1 MKVKCTLKQLYDYNE
16 THNHI
21 LNNNIKVKG
30 RYGFNIVSAIDITAK
45 NSIQLKIE
53 TINKKEV
60 ICSPD
65 HLLFTKK
72 WIKAKKLK
80 VGDHIQTINGE
91 EKIAAI
97 TELPTRS
104 DLYDLEVENVHEFYA
119 NNIVSHNSSISK
131 AIIYAL
137 YGKVDSENLKD
148 LPNRINNSLW
158 CRCSLESKGSYIEI
172 ERGMYPNILEVKING
187 VQYDVAGKTNIQDFL
202 DNEIY
207 EIPYNVFKNLIIL
220 SVNDFK
226 SFLSMSPYDKKQIID
241 KIFGFSILN
250 DMRNIVKNKRKDTT
264 EMLRLCEKE
273 ISSIENSIISVN
285 SKIEDYKVK
294 LKQKTKADSAALKEQ
309 LEKIVAAMQK
319 VQEMLDKI
327 GEKEDEIDN
336 KLSKANKKQSSLKFE
351 MLSIQKSLDL
361 YKNKCCPLCQAPLD
375 DDFHINI
382 KENYEHELEHI
393 TEDYNKCVATTKK
406 IKEKYNELSE
416 KKDEIKSKRSTLKIK
431 KNNLQSEIDK
441 IDNNKV
447 ELNDDTLFS
456 FESLISEFAEKKSV
470 KEEER
475 SKNTI
480 EQNYL
485 EIFESILSDEGIK
498 SLALKNI
505 LPHFNTIISKLCV
518 ELNIPYNVKFN
529 EKFDCIITSMSQE
542 INVKSLSTG
551 EKKKIDFAVII
562 ALLKMIKL
570 RFPTLNILFLDEIFS
585 SIDMDGINNI
595 IKVLRDNIKEMNI
608 NAFVINHSPLPG
620 EYFDKY
626 IEVYKEGGF
635 SKLRIENIL

>member
-1 MKVKCTLKQLYDYNE
+1 MK
-16 THNHI
+16 I
-21 LNNNIKVKG
+21 LNLEFKNFAS
-30 RYGFNIVSAIDITAK
+30 YGNTV
-45 NSIQLKIE
+45 Q
-53 TINKKEV
+53 
-60 ICSPD
+60 
-65 HLLFTKK
+65 
-72 WIKAKKLK
+72 KLK
-80 VGDHIQTINGE
+80 FEKDHNDLILLSGLNGSG
-91 EKIAAI
+91 KS
-97 TELPTRS
+97 T
-104 DLYDLEVENVHEFYA
+104 
-119 NNIVSHNSSISK
+119 ISK
-131 AIIYAL
+131 AIIFAL
-137 YGKVDSENLKD
+137 YGKVDNENLKD
-148 LPNRINNSLW
+148 LPNRINNNLW
-158 CRCSLESKGSYIEI
+158 CKCVLESKGSKIEI
-172 ERGMYPNILEVKING
+172 ERGIWPGLFTVKING
-187 VQYDVAGKTNIQDFL
+187 AEYDVAGKSNMQEYLET
-202 DNEIY
+202 EIY

-250 DMRNIVKNKRKDTT
+250 DMRNIVKNKRRDTS
-264 EMLRLCEKE
+264 ELLRICEKE
-273 ISSIENSIISVN
+273 ISSIEDSILSVN
-285 SKIEDYKVK
+285 EKIEDYKVK
-294 LKQKTKADSAALKEQ
+294 LQQKSKADSAALKEQ
-309 LEKIVAAMQK
+309 LEKIVEAMQK

-327 GEKEDEIDN
+327 EDKEEVMDN
-336 KLSKANKKQSSLKFE
+336 KLSKASKEQSSLKSE
-351 MLSIQKSLDL
+351 MLSIQKSLEL

-375 DDFHINI
+375 DDFHTNI
-382 KENYEHELEHI
+382 KEKFEHELEHI

-406 IKEKYNELSE
+406 IKAKYEELSE
-416 KKDEIKSKRSTLKIK
+416 KKDEVRSKKSTLKAK
-431 KNNLQSEIDK
+431 KNSLQKEIDK
-441 IDNNKV
+441 IESNKV

-456 FESLISEFAEKKSV
+456 FESLISEFTEKKAN
-470 KEEER
+470 KEDER

-505 LPHFNTIISKLCV
+505 LPHFNSIISKLCV

-529 EKFDCIITSMSQE
+529 EKFDCIITAMSQE

-635 SKLRIENIL
+635 SKLRIENIS

>member
-1 MKVKCTLKQLYDYNE
+1 MR
-16 THNHI
+16 I
-21 LNNNIKVKG
+21 LNLEFKNFAS
-30 RYGFNIVSAIDITAK
+30 YGNTV
-45 NSIQLKIE
+45 Q
-53 TINKKEV
+53 
-60 ICSPD
+60 
-65 HLLFTKK
+65 
-72 WIKAKKLK
+72 KLK
-80 VGDHIQTINGE
+80 FEKDHNDLILLSGINGSG
-91 EKIAAI
+91 K
-97 TELPTRS
+97 
-104 DLYDLEVENVHEFYA
+104 
-119 NNIVSHNSSISK
+119 SSISK

-137 YGKVDSENLKD
+137 YGKVDNENLKD

-158 CRCSLESKGSYIEI
+158 CRCSLESKGSRIEI
-172 ERGMYPNILEVKING
+172 ERGMYPHILNVKING
-187 VQYDVAGKTNIQDFL
+187 VEYDVAGKSNIQDFL
-202 DNEIY
+202 DTEIF

-250 DMRNIVKNKRKDTT
+250 DMRNVVKSKRRDTA

-273 ISSIENSIISVN
+273 ISSIDDSILSVN
-285 SKIEDYKVK
+285 EKIDDYKIK
-294 LKQKTKADSAALKEQ
+294 LQQKSKADGDALKEQ
-309 LEKIVAAMQK
+309 LSKIVEAMQK
-319 VQEMLDKI
+319 VQDILDKI
-327 GEKEDEIDN
+327 EDKEETIDA
-336 KLSKANKKQSSLKFE
+336 KMTKANKQQSSLKSE
-351 MLSIQKSLDL
+351 ILSIKKSLEL
-361 YKNKCCPLCQAPLD
+361 YNNKCCPLCQAPLD
-375 DDFHINI
+375 DDFHTNI
-382 KENYEHELEHI
+382 KNNYEHDLEHI
-393 TEDYNKCVATTKK
+393 TQEYNKCVETTKK
-406 IKEKYNELSE
+406 IKEKYNELIE
-416 KKDEIKSKRSTLKIK
+416 KKDEVKSKKSALKIK
-431 KNNLQSEIDK
+431 KNNLQKEIDR
-441 IDNNKV
+441 IETNEV

-456 FESLISEFAEKKSV
+456 FESLISEFNEKKTT
-470 KEEER
+470 KEEEH
-475 SKNTI
+475 SKTTI

-505 LPHFNTIISKLCV
+505 LPHFNSIISKLCV
-518 ELNIPYNVKFN
+518 ELNVPYNVKFN
-529 EKFDCIITSMSQE
+529 EKFDCIITAMSQE

-551 EKKKIDFAVII
+551 EKKRIDFAVII

-635 SKLRIENIL
+635 SKLRIENIS

>member
-1 MKVKCTLKQLYDYNE
+1 MK
-16 THNHI
+16 I
-21 LNNNIKVKG
+21 LNLEFKNFAS
-30 RYGFNIVSAIDITAK
+30 YGNTV
-45 NSIQLKIE
+45 Q
-53 TINKKEV
+53 
-60 ICSPD
+60 
-65 HLLFTKK
+65 
-72 WIKAKKLK
+72 KLK
-80 VGDHIQTINGE
+80 FEKDHNDLILLSGLNGSG
-91 EKIAAI
+91 KS
-97 TELPTRS
+97 T
-104 DLYDLEVENVHEFYA
+104 
-119 NNIVSHNSSISK
+119 ISK
-131 AIIYAL
+131 AIIFAL
-137 YGKVDSENLKD
+137 YGKVDNENLKD
-148 LPNRINNSLW
+148 LPNRINNNLW
-158 CRCSLESKGSYIEI
+158 CKCVLESKGSKIEI
-172 ERGMYPNILEVKING
+172 ERGIWPGLFTVKING
-187 VQYDVAGKTNIQDFL
+187 AEYDVAGKSNMQEYLET
-202 DNEIY
+202 EIY

-250 DMRNIVKNKRKDTT
+250 DMRNIVKNKRRDTS
-264 EMLRLCEKE
+264 ELLRICEKE
-273 ISSIENSIISVN
+273 ISSIEDSILSVN
-285 SKIEDYKVK
+285 EKIEDYKVK
-294 LKQKTKADSAALKEQ
+294 LQQKSKADSAALKEQ
-309 LEKIVAAMQK
+309 LEKIVEAMQK

-327 GEKEDEIDN
+327 EDKEEVMDN
-336 KLSKANKKQSSLKFE
+336 KLTKASKEQSSLKSE
-351 MLSIQKSLDL
+351 MLSIQKSLEL

-375 DDFHINI
+375 DDFHTNI
-382 KENYEHELEHI
+382 KEKFEHELEHI
-393 TEDYNKCVATTKK
+393 AEDYNRCVATTKK
-406 IKEKYNELSE
+406 IKAKYEELSE
-416 KKDEIKSKRSTLKIK
+416 KKDEVRSKKSTLKAK
-431 KNNLQSEIDK
+431 KNSLQKEIDK
-441 IDNNKV
+441 IESNKV

-456 FESLISEFAEKKSV
+456 FESLISEFTEKKAS
-470 KEEER
+470 KEDER

-505 LPHFNTIISKLCV
+505 LPHFNSIISKLCV

-529 EKFDCIITSMSQE
+529 EKFDCIITAMSQE

-635 SKLRIENIL
+635 SKLRIENIS

>member
-1 MKVKCTLKQLYDYNE
+1 MR
-16 THNHI
+16 I
-21 LNNNIKVKG
+21 LNLEFKNFAS
-30 RYGFNIVSAIDITAK
+30 YGNTV
-45 NSIQLKIE
+45 Q
-53 TINKKEV
+53 
-60 ICSPD
+60 
-65 HLLFTKK
+65 
-72 WIKAKKLK
+72 KLK
-80 VGDHIQTINGE
+80 FEKDHNDLILLSGINGSG
-91 EKIAAI
+91 K
-97 TELPTRS
+97 
-104 DLYDLEVENVHEFYA
+104 
-119 NNIVSHNSSISK
+119 SSISK

-137 YGKVDSENLKD
+137 YGKVDNENLKD

-158 CRCSLESKGSYIEI
+158 CRCSLESKGSHIEI
-172 ERGMYPNILEVKING
+172 ERGMYPHILNVKING
-187 VQYDVAGKTNIQDFL
+187 VEYDVAGKSNIQDFL
-202 DNEIY
+202 DTEIF

-250 DMRNIVKNKRKDTT
+250 DMRNVVKSKRRDTA

-273 ISSIENSIISVN
+273 ISSIDDSILSVN
-285 SKIEDYKVK
+285 EKIDDYKIK
-294 LKQKTKADSAALKEQ
+294 LQQKSKANGDALKEQ
-309 LEKIVAAMQK
+309 LNKIVEAMQK
-319 VQEMLDKI
+319 VQDILDKI
-327 GEKEDEIDN
+327 EDKEEAIDT
-336 KLSKANKKQSSLKFE
+336 KMTKANKQQSSLKSE
-351 MLSIQKSLDL
+351 ILSIKKSLEL
-361 YKNKCCPLCQAPLD
+361 YNNKCCPLCQTPLD

-382 KENYEHELEHI
+382 KNNYEHDLEHI
-393 TEDYNKCVATTKK
+393 TQEYNKCVETTKK
-406 IKEKYNELSE
+406 IKEKYNELIE
-416 KKDEIKSKRSTLKIK
+416 KKDEVKSKKSALKIK
-431 KNNLQSEIDK
+431 KNNLQKEIDR
-441 IDNNKV
+441 IETNEV

-456 FESLISEFAEKKSV
+456 FESLISEFNEKKTI
-470 KEEER
+470 KEEEH
-475 SKNTI
+475 SKTTI

-505 LPHFNTIISKLCV
+505 LPHFNSIISKLCV
-518 ELNIPYNVKFN
+518 ELNVPYNVKFN
-529 EKFDCIITSMSQE
+529 EKFDCIITAMSQE

-551 EKKKIDFAVII
+551 EKKRIDFAVII

-635 SKLRIENIL
+635 SKLRIENIS

>member
-1 MKVKCTLKQLYDYNE
+1 MK
-16 THNHI
+16 I
-21 LNNNIKVKG
+21 LNLEFKNFAS
-30 RYGFNIVSAIDITAK
+30 YGNTV
-45 NSIQLKIE
+45 Q
-53 TINKKEV
+53 
-60 ICSPD
+60 
-65 HLLFTKK
+65 
-72 WIKAKKLK
+72 KLK
-80 VGDHIQTINGE
+80 FEKDHNDLILLSGLNGSG
-91 EKIAAI
+91 KS
-97 TELPTRS
+97 T
-104 DLYDLEVENVHEFYA
+104 
-119 NNIVSHNSSISK
+119 ISK
-131 AIIYAL
+131 AIIFAL
-137 YGKVDSENLKD
+137 YGKVDNENLKD
-148 LPNRINNSLW
+148 LPNRINNNLW
-158 CRCSLESKGSYIEI
+158 CKCVLESKGSKIEI
-172 ERGMYPNILEVKING
+172 ERGIWPGLFTVKING
-187 VQYDVAGKTNIQDFL
+187 VEYDVAGKSNMQEYLET
-202 DNEIY
+202 EIY

-250 DMRNIVKNKRKDTT
+250 DMRNIVKNKRRDTS
-264 EMLRLCEKE
+264 ELLRICEKE
-273 ISSIENSIISVN
+273 ISSIEDSILSVN
-285 SKIEDYKVK
+285 EKIEDYKVK
-294 LKQKTKADSAALKEQ
+294 LQQKSKADSAALKEQ
-309 LEKIVAAMQK
+309 LEKIVEAMQK

-327 GEKEDEIDN
+327 EDKEEVMDD
-336 KLSKANKKQSSLKFE
+336 KLSKASKEQSSLKSE
-351 MLSIQKSLDL
+351 MLSIQKSLEL

-375 DDFHINI
+375 DDFHTNI
-382 KENYEHELEHI
+382 KEKFEHELEHI
-393 TEDYNKCVATTKK
+393 AEDYNRCVATTKK
-406 IKEKYNELSE
+406 IKEKYEELSE
-416 KKDEIKSKRSTLKIK
+416 KKDEVRSKKFTLKAK
-431 KNNLQSEIDK
+431 KNSLQKEIDK
-441 IDNNKV
+441 IESNKV

-456 FESLISEFAEKKSV
+456 FESLISEFTEKKAS
-470 KEEER
+470 KEDER

-505 LPHFNTIISKLCV
+505 LPHFNSIISKLCV

-529 EKFDCIITSMSQE
+529 EKFDCIITAMSQE

-635 SKLRIENIL
+635 SKLRIENIS

>member
-1 MKVKCTLKQLYDYNE
+1 MKIKCTLEDLYNYNK
-16 THNHI
+16 
-21 LNNNIKVKG
+21 LNNNILDGNITVKG
-30 RYGFNIVSAIDITAK
+30 RYGFNKVNTVDITAK
-45 NSIQLKIE
+45 NSKQIKIV
-53 TINKKEV
+53 TSTGKSI

-65 HLLFTKK
+65 HLLFTNK
-72 WIKAKKLK
+72 WTKVKNLKIK
-80 VGDHIQTINGE
+80 DNIQTINGGE
-91 EKIAAI
+91 NIKIIEQLEDTA
-97 TELPTRS
+97 
-104 DLYDLEVENVHEFYA
+104 DLYDLDVDMVHEYYA
-119 NNIVSHNSSISK
+119 NGIVSHNSSISK

-137 YGKVDSENLKD
+137 YGKVDNENLKD
-148 LPNRINNSLW
+148 LPNRINNNLW
-158 CRCSLESKGSYIEI
+158 CKCTLESKGSRIEI
-172 ERGMYPNILEVKING
+172 ERGMYPHILEVKING

-202 DNEIY
+202 DTEIF

-250 DMRNIVKNKRKDTT
+250 DMRNIVKNKRKDTS

-273 ISSIENSIISVN
+273 IYSIEDSILSVN
-285 SKIEDYKVK
+285 EKIEDYKIK
-294 LKQKTKADSAALKEQ
+294 LQQKTKADSAALKEQ
-309 LEKIVAAMQK
+309 LEKIVEAMQK
-319 VQEMLDKI
+319 VQDMLDKI
-327 GEKEDEIDN
+327 EDKEEEIDT
-336 KLSKANKKQSSLKFE
+336 KLSKANKKQSSLKSE

-375 DDFHINI
+375 DDFHTNI

-406 IKEKYNELSE
+406 IKEKYEELSE
-416 KKDEIKSKRSTLKIK
+416 KKDEVRSKKSTLKAK
-431 KNNLQSEIDK
+431 KNNLQKEIDK
-441 IDNNKV
+441 IDNSKV

-456 FESLISEFAEKKSV
+456 FESLISEFTEKKST
-470 KEEER
+470 KEDER
-475 SKNTI
+475 SKNLI

-485 EIFESILSDEGIK
+485 EIFENILSDEGIK

-505 LPHFNTIISKLCV
+505 LPHFNSIISKLCV
-518 ELNIPYNVKFN
+518 ELNVPYNVKFN
-529 EKFDCIITSMSQE
+529 EKFDCIITAMSQE

-635 SKLRIENIL
+635 SKLRIENIS

>member
-1 MKVKCTLKQLYDYNE
+1 MR
-16 THNHI
+16 I
-21 LNNNIKVKG
+21 LNLEFKNFAS
-30 RYGFNIVSAIDITAK
+30 YGNTV
-45 NSIQLKIE
+45 Q
-53 TINKKEV
+53 
-60 ICSPD
+60 
-65 HLLFTKK
+65 
-72 WIKAKKLK
+72 KLK
-80 VGDHIQTINGE
+80 FEKDHNDLILLSGINGSG
-91 EKIAAI
+91 K
-97 TELPTRS
+97 
-104 DLYDLEVENVHEFYA
+104 
-119 NNIVSHNSSISK
+119 SSISK

-137 YGKVDSENLKD
+137 YGKVDNENLKD

-158 CRCSLESKGSYIEI
+158 CRCSLESKGSRIEI
-172 ERGMYPNILEVKING
+172 ERGMYPHILNVKING
-187 VQYDVAGKTNIQDFL
+187 VEYDVAGKSNIQDFL
-202 DNEIY
+202 DTEIF

-250 DMRNIVKNKRKDTT
+250 DMRNVVKSKRRDTA

-273 ISSIENSIISVN
+273 ISSIDDSILSVN
-285 SKIEDYKVK
+285 EKIDDYKIK
-294 LKQKTKADSAALKEQ
+294 LQQKSKADGDALKEQ
-309 LEKIVAAMQK
+309 LSKIVEAMQK
-319 VQEMLDKI
+319 VQDILDKI
-327 GEKEDEIDN
+327 EDKEETIDA
-336 KLSKANKKQSSLKFE
+336 KMTKANKQQSSLKSE
-351 MLSIQKSLDL
+351 ILSIKKSLEL
-361 YKNKCCPLCQAPLD
+361 YNNKCCPLCQAPLD
-375 DDFHINI
+375 DDFHTNI
-382 KENYEHELEHI
+382 KNNYEHDLEHI
-393 TEDYNKCVATTKK
+393 TQEYDKCVETTKK
-406 IKEKYNELSE
+406 IKEKYNELIE
-416 KKDEIKSKRSTLKIK
+416 KKDEVKSKKSALKIK
-431 KNNLQSEIDK
+431 KNNLQKEIDR
-441 IDNNKV
+441 IETNEV

-456 FESLISEFAEKKSV
+456 FESLISEFNEKKTT
-470 KEEER
+470 KEEEH
-475 SKNTI
+475 SKTTI

-505 LPHFNTIISKLCV
+505 LPHFNSIISKLCV
-518 ELNIPYNVKFN
+518 ELNVPYNVKFN
-529 EKFDCIITSMSQE
+529 EKFDCIITAMSQE

-551 EKKKIDFAVII
+551 EKKRIDFAVII

-635 SKLRIENIL
+635 SKLRIENIS

>member
-1 MKVKCTLKQLYDYNE
+1 MK
-16 THNHI
+16 I
-21 LNNNIKVKG
+21 LNLEFKNFAS
-30 RYGFNIVSAIDITAK
+30 YGNTV
-45 NSIQLKIE
+45 Q
-53 TINKKEV
+53 
-60 ICSPD
+60 
-65 HLLFTKK
+65 
-72 WIKAKKLK
+72 KLK
-80 VGDHIQTINGE
+80 FEKDHNDLILLSGLNGSG
-91 EKIAAI
+91 KS
-97 TELPTRS
+97 T
-104 DLYDLEVENVHEFYA
+104 
-119 NNIVSHNSSISK
+119 ISK
-131 AIIYAL
+131 AIIFAL
-137 YGKVDSENLKD
+137 YGKVDNENLKD
-148 LPNRINNSLW
+148 LPNRINNNLW
-158 CRCSLESKGSYIEI
+158 CKCVLESKGSKIEI
-172 ERGMYPNILEVKING
+172 ERGIWPGLFTVKING
-187 VQYDVAGKTNIQDFL
+187 AEYDVAGKSNMQEYLET
-202 DNEIY
+202 EIY

-250 DMRNIVKNKRKDTT
+250 DMRNIVKNKRRDTS
-264 EMLRLCEKE
+264 ELLRICEKE
-273 ISSIENSIISVN
+273 ISSIEDSILSVN
-285 SKIEDYKVK
+285 EKIEDYKVK
-294 LKQKTKADSAALKEQ
+294 LQLKSKADSAALKEQ
-309 LEKIVAAMQK
+309 LEKIVEAMQK
-319 VQEMLDKI
+319 VQELLDKI
-327 GEKEDEIDN
+327 EDKEEVMDN
-336 KLSKANKKQSSLKFE
+336 KLSKASKEQSSLKSE
-351 MLSIQKSLDL
+351 MLSIQKSLEL

-375 DDFHINI
+375 DDFHTNI
-382 KENYEHELEHI
+382 KEKFEHELEHI
-393 TEDYNKCVATTKK
+393 AEDYNKCVATTKK
-406 IKEKYNELSE
+406 IKAKYEELSE
-416 KKDEIKSKRSTLKIK
+416 KKDEVRSKKSTLKAK
-431 KNNLQSEIDK
+431 KNSLQKEIDK
-441 IDNNKV
+441 IESNKV

-456 FESLISEFAEKKSV
+456 FESLISEFTEKKAS
-470 KEEER
+470 KEDER

-505 LPHFNTIISKLCV
+505 LPHFNSIISKLCV

-529 EKFDCIITSMSQE
+529 EKFDCIITAMSQE

-635 SKLRIENIL
+635 SKLRIENIS

>member
-1 MKVKCTLKQLYDYNE
+1 MR
-16 THNHI
+16 I
-21 LNNNIKVKG
+21 LNLEFKNFAS
-30 RYGFNIVSAIDITAK
+30 YGNTV
-45 NSIQLKIE
+45 Q
-53 TINKKEV
+53 
-60 ICSPD
+60 
-65 HLLFTKK
+65 
-72 WIKAKKLK
+72 KLK
-80 VGDHIQTINGE
+80 FEKDHNDLILLSGVNGSG
-91 EKIAAI
+91 K
-97 TELPTRS
+97 
-104 DLYDLEVENVHEFYA
+104 
-119 NNIVSHNSSISK
+119 SSISK

-137 YGKVDSENLKD
+137 YGKVDNENLKD

-158 CRCSLESKGSYIEI
+158 CRCSLESKGSHIEI
-172 ERGMYPNILEVKING
+172 ERGMYPHILNVKING
-187 VQYDVAGKTNIQDFL
+187 VEYDVAGKSNIQDFL
-202 DNEIY
+202 DTEIF

-250 DMRNIVKNKRKDTT
+250 DMRNVVKSKRRDTA

-273 ISSIENSIISVN
+273 ISSIDDSILSVN
-285 SKIEDYKVK
+285 EKIDDYKIK
-294 LKQKTKADSAALKEQ
+294 LQQKSKADGDALKEQ
-309 LEKIVAAMQK
+309 LNKIVEAMQK
-319 VQEMLDKI
+319 VQDVLDKI
-327 GEKEDEIDN
+327 EDREESIDA
-336 KLSKANKKQSSLKFE
+336 KMTKANKQQSSLKSE
-351 MLSIQKSLDL
+351 ILSIKKSLEL
-361 YKNKCCPLCQAPLD
+361 YNNKCCPLCQAPLD
-375 DDFHINI
+375 DDFHTNI
-382 KENYEHELEHI
+382 KNNYEHDLEHI
-393 TEDYNKCVATTKK
+393 TQEYNKCVETTKK
-406 IKEKYNELSE
+406 IKEKYNELIE
-416 KKDEIKSKRSTLKIK
+416 KKDEVKSKKSALKIK
-431 KNNLQSEIDK
+431 KNNLQKEIDR
-441 IDNNKV
+441 IETNEV

-456 FESLISEFAEKKSV
+456 FESLISEFNEKKTT
-470 KEEER
+470 KEEEH
-475 SKNTI
+475 SKTTI

-505 LPHFNTIISKLCV
+505 LPHFNSIISKLCV
-518 ELNIPYNVKFN
+518 ELNVPYNVKFN
-529 EKFDCIITSMSQE
+529 EKFDCIITAMSQE

-635 SKLRIENIL
+635 SKLKIENIS